1 MTNISL
7 PRVGCGVAI
16 LRNDQLL
23 LVKRKRNPEAGHWG
37 LPGGKVD
44 PYEKVADTAAREID
58 EELGIQIKAPELLCV
73 VDQID
78 RAGGQHWVAPV
89 FFVETFIGEPAIRE
103 PDALAEM
110 GWFDLSALP
119 APLTEATLQALQA
132 LEGRSGGSLNEDSL
146 R

>member
-16 LRNDQLL
+16 FHNDQLL

-78 RAGGQHWVAPV
+78 RAGEQHWVAPV
-89 FFVETFIGEPAIRE
+89 FLVETFIGEPAIRE

-110 GWFDLSALP
+110 GWFDLSALSALP
-119 APLTEATLQALQA
+119 APLTEATQQALQA
-132 LEGRSGGSLNEDSL
+132 LEGRSGHL
-146 R
+146 

>member
-16 LRNDQLL
+16 FHNDQLL

-89 FFVETFIGEPAIRE
+89 FLVETFIGEPAIRE

-110 GWFDLSALP
+110 GWFDLSALLP
-119 APLTEATLQALQA
+119 APLTEATQQALQA
-132 LEGRSGGSLNEDSL
+132 LEGRSGHL
-146 R
+146 

>member
-1 MTNISL
+1 MTNTSL
-7 PRVGCGVAI
+7 PRIGCGVAI
-16 LRNDQLL
+16 FRNDQLL

-44 PYEKVADTAAREID
+44 PYEKVTDTAAREID

-89 FFVETFIGEPAIRE
+89 FLVETFIGEPAIRE

-132 LEGRSGGSLNEDSL
+132 LEGRSG
-146 R
+146 RR

>member
-1 MTNISL
+1 MTDISL

-16 LRNDQLL
+16 FHNDQLL
-23 LVKRKRNPEAGHWG
+23 LVKRKCNPEAGHWG

-89 FFVETFIGEPAIRE
+89 FLVETFIGEPAIRE
-103 PDALAEM
+103 SDALAEM

-119 APLTEATLQALQA
+119 TPLTEATQQALQA
-132 LEGRSGGSLNEDSL
+132 LEGRSGHL
-146 R
+146 

>member
-16 LRNDQLL
+16 FHNDQLL
-23 LVKRKRNPEAGHWG
+23 LVKRKRNPGEGHWG

-44 PYEKVADTAAREID
+44 PYEKVADTASREID

-89 FFVETFIGEPAIRE
+89 FLVETFIGEPAIRE

-119 APLTEATLQALQA
+119 APLTEATQQALQA
-132 LEGRSGGSLNEDSL
+132 LEGRSGHL
-146 R
+146 

>member
-16 LRNDQLL
+16 FHNDQLL

-89 FFVETFIGEPAIRE
+89 FLVETFIGEPAIRE

-119 APLTEATLQALQA
+119 APLTEATQQALQA
-132 LEGRSGGSLNEDSL
+132 LEGRSGHL
-146 R
+146 